1 MNYPAGVSQNQ
12 IDLFYGFADGGDTSN
27 PRREQCFLCHRMI
40 QQEDSTRRWFLDE
53 DAVMG
58 EAYCL
63 TFCDSLDSFE
73 TQGGWCCSTICWNE
87 NVALNEDES
96 IPARPVLFLVK
107 KGAA

>member
-1 MNYPAGVSQNQ
+1 MADSQFLLAQRDNDGRFSSEPYPN
-12 IDLFYGFADGGDTSN
+12 
-27 PRREQCFLCHRMI
+27 REICFLCHRMI
-40 QQEDSTRRWFLDE
+40 QQEYSTRRWFLDE

-73 TQGGWCCSTICWNE
+73 TQEGWVCSTSCFNE
-87 NVALNEDES
+87 NCALNEDES